1 MATGL
6 SMLFLFSACEE
17 KNVPTTESPSVT
29 LQEAGPIPAI
39 GGEFTVSYTVEN
51 PVGGAMVS
59 ASVPSE
65 ITWIS
70 GIDCSV
76 DGQVSMTV
84 SENTEEQER
93 SALMTLAY
101 TYEGGEV
108 EESIT
113 LTQSAAEAEDNDTTY
128 MEATA
133 ISGTYYAAS
142 AEIPVNRFAF
152 ILARTDEPV
161 DSEDYYRFVLYSDE
175 TPDGGMAP
183 PAGTYTLSTGFN
195 AGTVDADSSFV
206 CTGSDTASPETVGFS
221 ECTVTISGEGDL
233 YDYDIRLTDADGM
246 PHRIS
251 YSGPVILTDGSGE
264 DEQNYTSTF
273 DSDFT
278 ADLTGAEAVATFFG
292 DYSNSGTNNW
302 TLMIMS
308 DTQVFFADIYTSS
321 SYNEDTG
328 LPAGHFTMGTDYAE
342 NTFIPGSDAS
352 TSSYTYWL
360 GTCFYHRQGYES
372 YIDPKSL
379 ITDGTIDI
387 TINEDGTYT
396 IVFNC
401 IDDNPTEPHTISGS
415 WTGELGSLYN
425 IQYPPS

>member
-1 MATGL
+1 MKVKLYLTCMATGL

-51 PVGGAMVS
+51 PVGGAVVS

-175 TPDGGMAP
+175 APDAGMAP

-233 YDYDIRLTDADGM
+233 YDYDIRLTRRNAA
-246 PHRIS
+246 PYLVQRSCH
-251 YSGPVILTDGSGE
+251 
-264 DEQNYTSTF
+264 
-273 DSDFT
+273 SD
-278 ADLTGAEAVATFFG
+278 
-292 DYSNSGTNNW
+292 
-302 TLMIMS
+302 
-308 DTQVFFADIYTSS
+308 
-321 SYNEDTG
+321 
-328 LPAGHFTMGTDYAE
+328 
-342 NTFIPGSDAS
+342 
-352 TSSYTYWL
+352 
-360 GTCFYHRQGYES
+360 
-372 YIDPKSL
+372 
-379 ITDGTIDI
+379 
-387 TINEDGTYT
+387 
-396 IVFNC
+396 
-401 IDDNPTEPHTISGS
+401 
-415 WTGELGSLYN
+415 
-425 IQYPPS
+425 

>member
-1 MATGL
+1 MTTGL

-51 PVGGAMVS
+51 PVGGAVVS

-128 MEATA
+128 MEATV

-161 DSEDYYRFVLYSDE
+161 AAGEDYYRFVLYSDN
-175 TPDGGMAP
+175 TPDAGMAP

-195 AGTVDADSSFV
+195 AGTVDADSSFA
-206 CTGSDTASPETVGFS
+206 CIGSGTASPYTVGFS

-278 ADLTGAEAVATFFG
+278 ADLTEAEAVATFFG

-328 LPAGHFTMGTDYAE
+328 LPGRPFHYGHRLRREHF
-342 NTFIPGSDAS
+342 
-352 TSSYTYWL
+352 
-360 GTCFYHRQGYES
+360 
-372 YIDPKSL
+372 
-379 ITDGTIDI
+379 
-387 TINEDGTYT
+387 
-396 IVFNC
+396 
-401 IDDNPTEPHTISGS
+401 HTR
-415 WTGELGSLYN
+415 L
-425 IQYPPS
+425 